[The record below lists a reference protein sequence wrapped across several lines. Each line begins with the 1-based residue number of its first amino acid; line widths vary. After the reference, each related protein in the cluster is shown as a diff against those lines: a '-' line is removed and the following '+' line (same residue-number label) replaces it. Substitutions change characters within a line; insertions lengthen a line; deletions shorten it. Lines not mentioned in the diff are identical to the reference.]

1 MSGLALRAKEWVEV
15 RSKEEILATLDK
27 KGRLDE
33 LPFMPQMFEYCGQRL
48 RVFKRAHKTCDTVNE
63 YVGRR
68 MKDAVHLEGIRC
80 NGAAYGGCQAGCL
93 IFWKEVWLKRVS
105 PETSPQPDMS
115 PLLSASVSREE
126 SVDRCTELDVL
137 AGTKKS
143 GESGTGR
150 QAFSCQATQV
160 PAATEPLPWW
170 EWKQYIE
177 DLTSGNVGL
186 DRMARGFLYM
196 FFQHRVMPFRYR
208 FAPLTRWVYDRVQS
222 LWGGIPY
229 PRRPGT
235 IPIGE
240 RTPTLKLDLQP
251 GEWVRVKSY
260 EAILATCDEANKNR
274 GMKFD
279 AEMVPYCGRIY
290 RVLRRATKILN
301 EKTGE
306 IQELKNPSIILEGV
320 VCQSRYSECR
330 LFCPRSVYPY
340 WREIWLERVGSV
352 AEGVNDRQAAS
363 EIRAKAHPKG
373 NAAPETANRKYE

>member
-48 RVFKRAHKTCDTVNE
+48 RVFKRAHKTCDTVND

-68 MKDAVHLEGIRC
+68 MKEAVHLEGIRC

-105 PETSPQPDMS
+105 PETSPQPDVS
-115 PLLSASVSREE
+115 PPLSASVLRKE

-143 GESGTGR
+143 GESGRCR
-150 QAFSCQATQV
+150 QAFICQATQV

-208 FAPLTRWVYDRVQS
+208 FARLTRWIYDRVQS

-290 RVLRRATKILN
+290 RVLRRATKILD

-306 IQELKNPSIILEGV
+306 IQELKNPCIILEGV

-352 AEGVNDRQAAS
+352 A
-363 EIRAKAHPKG
+363 
-373 NAAPETANRKYE
+373 